1 VRQGLAGRRQ
11 CKRIETGT
19 LEKNMSSLGYETRR
33 CEEGG
38 GGGGGA
44 NEDDDED
51 RAADW
56 KMRRAAADDAVAA
69 AAEDDADAGN
79 GGALATCSAI
89 MQMFSMNMTGESCR
103 RRWIAATFQL
113 S

>member
-1 VRQGLAGRRQ
+1 
-11 CKRIETGT
+11 
-19 LEKNMSSLGYETRR
+19 MSRLGYKTRR

-38 GGGGGA
+38 WA

-69 AAEDDADAGN
+69 DDADAGN

-89 MQMFSMNMTGESCR
+89 MQIFSMNMTGESCR

-113 S
+113 N